1 MAGWVGPRL
10 AGPTGQQ
17 PGWPCVSGKPGAPF
31 FLLLLMQES
40 VLAAVVPA
48 ILRREVLGNELIDYI
63 VAGVILLLGAVLNR
77 LLSRLL
83 SKGLFRLTKRYTAG
97 VTEGELHDLLIQP
110 LGALLFLVS
119 FYLAFS
125 VLRYPL
131 PALAV
136 KGVEPWPKVALLGLF
151 HLGVIATVVWVVIS
165 LVDFALLVV
174 QRRAELTASLGTRR
188 LDNQFLPF
196 AKDLLKVFV
205 VVIGLLVAL
214 GQVFGVNVTALI
226 GGLGIGGLA
235 VAFAAKESL
244 ENLLASFTIFID
256 QPFGVGDLVTAG
268 TVSGTVE
275 KIGFRSTRLR
285 TAEKSYLTV
294 PNKSMIDKPLDNLSL
309 RTARRVGFTI
319 YFDQKTTSSQLQA
332 IIAEA
337 VEAMMAH
344 PLVTKDVQMKF
355 NTISPAGKEVTVQY
369 FVETT
374 SYDEY
379 LDVKESLNYRLVEAV
394 EHQGGSFA
402 SSTTVAPP
410 ATA

>member
-1 MAGWVGPRL
+1 MEFP
-10 AGPTGQQ
+10 
-17 PGWPCVSGKPGAPF
+17 PF
-31 FLLLLMQES
+31 LHRQ
-40 VLAAVVPA
+40 A
-48 ILRREVLGNELIDYI
+48 LGNELYEYVIAAI
-63 VAGVILLLGAVLNR
+63 VLLLGSFLNR
-77 LLSRLL
+77 VLSRLL
-83 SKGLFRLTKRYTAG
+83 SKAIFRLTKRYTAG
-97 VTEGELHDLLIQP
+97 VTESELHDLLIQP
-110 LGALLFLVS
+110 LGALLFLIS

-131 PALAV
+131 PPLAV
-136 KGVEPWPKVALLGLF
+136 KGVEPWPKVLLLGLF
-151 HLGVIATVVWVVIS
+151 HLGVIGTIVWVILR

-174 QRRAELTASLGTRR
+174 QRRAELTAATGVRR
-188 LDNQFLPF
+188 LDSQFLPF
-196 AKDLLKVFV
+196 AKDLLKVFI
-205 VVIGLLVAL
+205 VVIGLLIAL

-244 ENLLASFTIFID
+244 ENLLASFTIFLD

-268 TVSGTVE
+268 SVSGTVE

-309 RTARRVGFTI
+309 RTARRVGFTLV
-319 YFDQKTTSSQLQA
+319 YDHKTTSDQLQA
-332 IIAEA
+332 IIQES
-337 VEAMMAH
+337 VETMQAH

-355 NTISPAGKEVTVQY
+355 NSITPNGKEVTVQY

-379 LDVKESLNYRLVEAV
+379 LDTKEELNYRLVQAT
-394 EHQGGSFA
+394 EHQGGTFA
-402 SSTTVAPP
+402 TATVAQP
-410 ATA
+410 APVG

>member
-1 MAGWVGPRL
+1 ME
-10 AGPTGQQ
+10 
-17 PGWPCVSGKPGAPF
+17 
-31 FLLLLMQES
+31 ES
-40 VLAAVVPA
+40 VLASHVP
-48 ILRREVLGNELIDYI
+48 IFLHREVLGNELLDYLI
-63 VAGVILLLGAVLNR
+63 AGIIMLLGSVLNR
-77 LLSRLL
+77 VLSRLV
-83 SKGLFRLTKRYTAG
+83 SKALFRLTKRYTAG
-97 VTEGELHDLLIQP
+97 VSESELHDLLIQP
-110 LGALLFLVS
+110 LSALLFLIS

-151 HLGVIATVVWVVIS
+151 HLGVIATIVWVVIS

-174 QRRAELTASLGTRR
+174 QRRAELTASLGARR

-205 VVIGLLVAL
+205 VVIGMLVAL

-355 NTISPAGKEVTVQY
+355 NTITPAGKEVTVQY

-402 SSTTVAPP
+402 TTVAAA
-410 ATA
+410 ATVTA

>member
-1 MAGWVGPRL
+1 ME
-10 AGPTGQQ
+10 
-17 PGWPCVSGKPGAPF
+17 
-31 FLLLLMQES
+31 ES
-40 VLAAVVPA
+40 VLSVRLPA
-48 ILRREVLGNELIDYI
+48 FLHREILGNELLDYL
-63 VAGVILLLGAVLNR
+63 VAGVIMLLGAVLNR
-77 LLSRLL
+77 LVSRLL

-97 VTEGELHDLLIQP
+97 VTEEELHDLLIQP

-151 HLGVIATVVWVVIS
+151 HLGVIGTVVWVVVS

-309 RTARRVGFTI
+309 RTARRVGFTL

-332 IIAEA
+332 IITEA
-337 VEAMMAH
+337 VEAMQAH

-355 NTISPAGKEVTVQY
+355 NTITPAGKEVTVQY

-402 SSTTVAPP
+402 TNATVPVA

>member
-1 MAGWVGPRL
+1 
-10 AGPTGQQ
+10 
-17 PGWPCVSGKPGAPF
+17 
-31 FLLLLMQES
+31 MQES
-40 VLAAVVPA
+40 VLAAAVPA

-110 LGALLFLVS
+110 LGALLFLIS

-131 PALAV
+131 PVLAV

-355 NTISPAGKEVTVQY
+355 NTITPAGKEVTVQY

>member
-1 MAGWVGPRL
+1 ME
-10 AGPTGQQ
+10 
-17 PGWPCVSGKPGAPF
+17 
-31 FLLLLMQES
+31 ES
-40 VLAAVVPA
+40 VLASHIPSF
-48 ILRREVLGNELIDYI
+48 LHREVLGNELLDYLI
-63 VAGVILLLGAVLNR
+63 AGTIMLLGSVLNR
-77 LLSRLL
+77 VLSRLV
-83 SKGLFRLTKRYTAG
+83 SKALFRLTKRYTAG
-97 VTEGELHDLLIQP
+97 VSESELHDLLIQP
-110 LGALLFLVS
+110 LGALLFLIS

-131 PALAV
+131 PPLAV

-151 HLGVIATVVWVVIS
+151 HLGVIATIVWVVIS
-165 LVDFALLVV
+165 LIDFALLVV
-174 QRRAELTASLGTRR
+174 QRRAELTASVGARR

-196 AKDLLKVFV
+196 AKDLMKVFV
-205 VVIGLLVAL
+205 VVIGMLVAL

-309 RTARRVGFTI
+309 RTARRVGFTL

-332 IIAEA
+332 IISEA
-337 VEAMMAH
+337 VEAMQAH

-355 NTISPAGKEVTVQY
+355 NTITPAGKEVTVQY

-402 SSTTVAPP
+402 TS
-410 ATA
+410 ATAPVAATA

>member
-1 MAGWVGPRL
+1 M
-10 AGPTGQQ
+10 
-17 PGWPCVSGKPGAPF
+17 
-31 FLLLLMQES
+31 
-40 VLAAVVPA
+40 
-48 ILRREVLGNELIDYI
+48 
-63 VAGVILLLGAVLNR
+63 
-77 LLSRLL
+77 
-83 SKGLFRLTKRYTAG
+83 
-97 VTEGELHDLLIQP
+97 
-110 LGALLFLVS
+110 
-119 FYLAFS
+119 
-125 VLRYPL
+125 
-131 PALAV
+131 
-136 KGVEPWPKVALLGLF
+136 
-151 HLGVIATVVWVVIS
+151 
-165 LVDFALLVV
+165 
-174 QRRAELTASLGTRR
+174 
-188 LDNQFLPF
+188 
-196 AKDLLKVFV
+196 
-205 VVIGLLVAL
+205 LVAL

-355 NTISPAGKEVTVQY
+355 NTITPAGKEVTVQY
-369 FVETT
+369 FIETT

-402 SSTTVAPP
+402 TSVAAA
-410 ATA
+410 ATATA

>member
-1 MAGWVGPRL
+1 M
-10 AGPTGQQ
+10 
-17 PGWPCVSGKPGAPF
+17 
-31 FLLLLMQES
+31 EI
-40 VLAAVVPA
+40 PA
-48 ILRREVLGNELIDYI
+48 FLRREVLGNELFEYL
-63 VAGVILLLGAVLNR
+63 VAAVIMLLGSVLNR
-77 LLSRLL
+77 VLSRLL

-97 VTEGELHDLLIQP
+97 VTEDELHELLIQP

-131 PALAV
+131 PPLAV
-136 KGVEPWPKVALLGLF
+136 QGEEPWLKVLLLGLF
-151 HLGVIATVVWVVIS
+151 HLGVIATVVWVIMR

-174 QRRAELTASLGTRR
+174 QRRAELTATAGTRR
-188 LDNQFLPF
+188 LDSQFLPF
-196 AKDLLKVFV
+196 AKDLLKVFI

-244 ENLLASFTIFID
+244 ENLLASFTIFLD

-309 RTARRVGFTI
+309 RTARRVGFTLI
-319 YFDQKTTSSQLQA
+319 FDQKTTSEQLQA
-332 IIAEA
+332 IIRESVA
-337 VEAMMAH
+337 AMEAH
-344 PLVTKDVQMKF
+344 PLVTDVQMKF
-355 NTISPAGKEVTVQY
+355 NTISPSGKEVTVQY

-379 LDVKESLNYRLVEAV
+379 LDVKESLNYCLLEAT

-402 SSTTVAPP
+402 T
-410 ATA
+410 ATPTAAVPS

>member
-1 MAGWVGPRL
+1 MDIPA
-10 AGPTGQQ
+10 
-17 PGWPCVSGKPGAPF
+17 
-31 FLLLLMQES
+31 FLH
-40 VLAAVVPA
+40 
-48 ILRREVLGNELIDYI
+48 RELFGNELLDYLI
-63 VAGVILLLGAVLNR
+63 AATIMLLGAALNR
-77 LLSRLL
+77 LISRLL
-83 SKGLFRLTKRYTAG
+83 SKALFRLTKRYTAG
-97 VTEGELHDLLIQP
+97 VSESELHDLLIQP
-110 LGALLFLVS
+110 LGALLFLAS

-125 VLRYPL
+125 VLRYPMPPL
-131 PALAV
+131 PV

-151 HLGVIATVVWVVIS
+151 HLGVIATVVWVIMR

-174 QRRAELTASLGTRR
+174 QRRAELLTTVSARR

-196 AKDLLKVFV
+196 AKDLLKVFI
-205 VVIGLLVAL
+205 VVIGMLVAL

-268 TVSGTVE
+268 SVSGTVE

-309 RTARRVGFTI
+309 RTARRVGFTL

-332 IIAEA
+332 IIEEA
-337 VEAMMAH
+337 VAAMKEHA
-344 PLVTKDVQMKF
+344 LVTDDVQMKF
-355 NTISPAGKEVTVQY
+355 NAISPAGKEVTVQY
-369 FVETT
+369 FVETS

-379 LDVKESLNYRLVEAV
+379 LDVKESLNYRLIEAV

-402 SSTTVAPP
+402 MTAPVAVP
-410 ATA
+410 APA

>member
-1 MAGWVGPRL
+1 M
-10 AGPTGQQ
+10 
-17 PGWPCVSGKPGAPF
+17 
-31 FLLLLMQES
+31 
-40 VLAAVVPA
+40 
-48 ILRREVLGNELIDYI
+48 
-63 VAGVILLLGAVLNR
+63 LLGAVLNR

-83 SKGLFRLTKRYTAG
+83 SKALFRLTKRYTAG
-97 VTEGELHDLLIQP
+97 VTEDELHDLLIQP
-110 LGALLFLVS
+110 LGALLFLIS

-131 PALAV
+131 PPLAI

-174 QRRAELTASLGTRR
+174 QRRAELTTSEGARR

-205 VVIGLLVAL
+205 VVIGMLVAL

-355 NTISPAGKEVTVQY
+355 NTITPAGKEVTVQY

-410 ATA
+410 AAA